1 MKIVYCMIDCSLN
14 GGTERTIS
22 IQASYFAKHGHEVHI
37 ITEEIPEYDK
47 NMYYFSDKIQFHYLD
62 IGYREVD
69 NSISPLK
76 IWRRIKKGQEHKQ
89 KLERLL
95 CLLHP
100 DFTISVFGHEVSF
113 LYSIKDGSR
122 KILQY
127 HFSRSA
133 RSIEFQYNG
142 ASVSQK
148 LFTAI
153 KEWRKRRFINR
164 YDAFVVLTKE
174 DAKFWGNI
182 WNLYVITNAIS
193 FVPEKSSTCLNK
205 QVISL
210 GRLPVQKGY
219 DMLLDAWS
227 RVVSMH
233 PGWKLVIYGK
243 GDDYVKLQVIIQQYK
258 LGDSVHIF
266 PPTRDIVNK
275 YLESS
280 VYVMSSRY
288 EGFPM
293 VLPEAMA
300 CGVPCVSFDAPC
312 GPAEIIS
319 DGEDGFITPLGDVQ
333 RLAEKLSLLMSDDD
347 LRIKMGK
354 NARRNV
360 MRYSVDRIMKQWV
373 DLFEAL
379 KGDI

>member
-1 MKIVYCMIDCSLN
+1 M
-14 GGTERTIS
+14 
-22 IQASYFAKHGHEVHI
+22 
-37 ITEEIPEYDK
+37 
-47 NMYYFSDKIQFHYLD
+47 
-62 IGYREVD
+62 
-69 NSISPLK
+69 
-76 IWRRIKKGQEHKQ
+76 
-89 KLERLL
+89 
-95 CLLHP
+95 
-100 DFTISVFGHEVSF
+100 
-113 LYSIKDGSR
+113 
-122 KILQY
+122 
-127 HFSRSA
+127 
-133 RSIEFQYNG
+133 
-142 ASVSQK
+142 
-148 LFTAI
+148 
-153 KEWRKRRFINR
+153 
-164 YDAFVVLTKE
+164 
-174 DAKFWGNI
+174 GNI
-182 WNLYVITNAIS
+182 RNLYVITNAIS
-193 FVPEKSSTCLNK
+193 FIPEKSSTCLNK
-205 QVISL
+205 QVISV
-210 GRLPVQKGY
+210 GRLTVQKGY